1 MIFSLKKNKLQLFLQ
16 HFNYSYIIYLIKF
29 KRKYI
34 KILIALVAGWLLC
47 KKTISKIWKKKLGI
61 KYLVYTFPN
70 TLSNAC
76 NKHLSYTDKHKYFIE
91 SLTLSTVKCIII
103 FVREMKNHCQLSD
116 MRQIR
121 CTLNFRDVKN

>member
-1 MIFSLKKNKLQLFLQ
+1 MIFSFKKTKLQLFLQ
-16 HFNYSYIIYLIKF
+16 RFNYSYIIYLIKF
-29 KRKYI
+29 KKKNI

-47 KKTISKIWKKKLGI
+47 KEKNFQNMKKKIRGKI
-61 KYLVYTFPN
+61 FPN

-91 SLTLSTVKCIII
+91 SLKLSTVKCIII
-103 FVREMKNHCQLSD
+103 YEKWKISQLSD

-121 CTLNFRDVKN
+121 YTQFQRCQKLKVSAS